1 MQGLNADEA
10 EQGIGALDEEML
22 QRPAIDQQWNI
33 KAWFLACTPPSYA
46 LILVQQTLCRCC
58 MHCMTGMA
66 MCALLYWCDPL
77 CMHITDSSQQPAKHG
92 CCTLPNYVI
101 APAGS

>member
-33 KAWFLACTPPSYA
+33 KAWFLACTASSYA
-46 LILVQQTLCRCC
+46 LILVQQTLCMCC
-58 MHCMTGMA
+58 MRCIKGMV
-66 MCALLYWCDPL
+66 MCASLYWCDP
-77 CMHITDSSQQPAKHG
+77 H
-92 CCTLPNYVI
+92 
-101 APAGS
+101 